1 MNMAANAQY
10 GADYQTPDWLRQNLG
25 MGFSSYDPSYVND
38 FFSKNPQYAED
49 FKNIA
54 AGGKSAYS
62 TDSSTLRKTPF
73 ANMSQDAQDY
83 YSQNP
88 NAQLAAEG
96 FGMDPTLAYMNYT
109 QGPGSIGI
117 RDPKNTNSTS
127 YMRDNRWT
135 PNGIQ
140 GNNNSAMYAAM
151 PFGGGGGVQGAN
163 SYSTRPQQVDAQ
175 GNPIGGGQGQSGV
188 AASFNQGVSGNNGVS
203 NPTPGWNQLGGA
215 GGGGGGGVSG
225 SWSSGGGSMSSN
237 FAMNPYLQ
245 QMGDMMAGTM
255 TNNWQRQVQP
265 QIASGAMAAGG
276 YGGSRQGVV
285 EANSAN
291 DLNNGIG
298 AALASLY
305 GNGYNTGLQYDLG
318 LRNNQLGYANLDRN
332 ISNDN
337 NNWQLQGANFGL
349 GIYDR
354 LQQGNQLGLN
364 AGTNMQNTPM
374 NYWNNFSNGAN
385 SIGQGYGTSTGTQ
398 NMPGNPLMGAIGGA
412 QLGSQFA
419 NWWGS
424 GNGGASNNNFWSPG
438 FNGSMGD

>member
-1 MNMAANAQY
+1 
-10 GADYQTPDWLRQNLG
+10 
-25 MGFSSYDPSYVND
+25 
-38 FFSKNPQYAED
+38 
-49 FKNIA
+49 
-54 AGGKSAYS
+54 
-62 TDSSTLRKTPF
+62 
-73 ANMSQDAQDY
+73 
-83 YSQNP
+83 
-88 NAQLAAEG
+88 
-96 FGMDPTLAYMNYT
+96 
-109 QGPGSIGI
+109 
-117 RDPKNTNSTS
+117 
-127 YMRDNRWT
+127 
-135 PNGIQ
+135 
-140 GNNNSAMYAAM
+140 
-151 PFGGGGGVQGAN
+151 
-163 SYSTRPQQVDAQ
+163 
-175 GNPIGGGQGQSGV
+175 
-188 AASFNQGVSGNNGVS
+188 
-203 NPTPGWNQLGGA
+203 
-215 GGGGGGGVSG
+215 
-225 SWSSGGGSMSSN
+225 MSSN

-298 AALASLY
+298 SALASLY

-318 LRNNQLGYANLDRN
+318 LKNNQLGYANLDRN

-354 LQQGNQLGLN
+354 LQQGNQIGVN
-364 AGTNMQNTPM
+364 AGTNMQNTPQ

-398 NMPGNPLMGAIGGA
+398 NMPGSPVMGALGGA
-412 QLGSQFA
+412 QLGSQVA

-424 GNGGASNNNFWSPG
+424 QPTANSTGGSNGAGWGTGAAYGNNDFGNYF
-438 FNGSMGD
+438 